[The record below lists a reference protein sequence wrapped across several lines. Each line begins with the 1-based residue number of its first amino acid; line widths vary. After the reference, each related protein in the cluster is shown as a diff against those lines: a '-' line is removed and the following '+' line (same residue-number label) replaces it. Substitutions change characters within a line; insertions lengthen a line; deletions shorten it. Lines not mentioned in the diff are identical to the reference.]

1 MLIGAYDLGLLGR
14 RRLHICV
21 NSLSALLEPVLAPP
35 ALGVFDGPDGE
46 DLEFVDE
53 AA

>member
-1 MLIGAYDLGLLGR
+1 MIYQQTELFERPI
-14 RRLHICV
+14 
-21 NSLSALLEPVLAPP
+21 SLSALLEPVLAPP
-35 ALGVFDGPDGE
+35 SLGVFDGLNGK